1 MTLPSSM
8 CPITLEL
15 MADPCIAADGH
26 SYERTSL
33 ERWFEHSSLSP
44 VTGKVLLHR
53 CIVPNHALR
62 NLITESSGRPEP
74 SSWQLHDRSAWDFMP
89 SQQELR
95 RVLLGAALHAL
106 LHIVFRFPDVDLALS
121 YACLGQDHGALLV
134 LGLAMLLC
142 ALGAYLKDEL
152 MIFAAALSG
161 VPLSALSFSYGM
173 VTALGSEASALMLLS
188 RFVLLASLF
197 FCGIGLF
204 LAQGPPQGF
213 TISRALDSARRC
225 S

>member
-1 MTLPSSM
+1 MEFSVGVLLWRLRQTPTMTLPSSM

-134 LGLAMLLC
+134 YASLSSNLFTHLC
-142 ALGAYLKDEL
+142 GQE
-152 MIFAAALSG
+152 
-161 VPLSALSFSYGM
+161 
-173 VTALGSEASALMLLS
+173 LS
-188 RFVLLASLF
+188 RSSNLV
-197 FCGIGLF
+197 
-204 LAQGPPQGF
+204 
-213 TISRALDSARRC
+213 
-225 S
+225 